1 VFGKANRREERR
13 PDMASIDT
21 IPVTS
26 RFPRER
32 GRVRRLVMQ
41 GRARDEILS
50 AISFHDLSQF
60 ERALLTLAIRADL
73 ERRADG
79 EL

>member
-1 VFGKANRREERR
+1 
-13 PDMASIDT
+13 MASTDT
-21 IPVTS
+21 LRITS
-26 RFPRER
+26 RLPRER
-32 GRVRRLVMQ
+32 GLIRRLVLE
-41 GRARDEILS
+41 GRPRDEILS

-79 EL
+79 DL